1 MKSLVAEGDG
11 VLVWL
16 EVSVDGEDVE
26 DVEILSVLRYWEKVL
41 FAVEGRLESEAEDS
55 LLEEVDKD
63 NCEG

>member
-1 MKSLVAEGDG
+1 MAEGDE

-26 DVEILSVLRYWEKVL
+26 DVEILSVLSSWEKRL
-41 FAVEGRLESEAEDS
+41 FAVEGRLEPEAEDS